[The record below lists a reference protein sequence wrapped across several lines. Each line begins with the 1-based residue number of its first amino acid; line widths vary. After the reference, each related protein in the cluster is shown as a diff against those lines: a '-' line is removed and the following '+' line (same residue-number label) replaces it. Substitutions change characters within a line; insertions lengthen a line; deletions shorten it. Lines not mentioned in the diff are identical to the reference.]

1 MWHAWAWE
9 GDVAIDHLGDVD
21 HVSVVLNLG
30 ILCGIKLMLGEVAF
44 CLQTLGTPQDSLCL
58 FQSKMTYIYE
68 RELFWYIKST
78 KYFRERNFFRHLI
91 ASLEYPKCLFLAH
104 CRVLSHLLHTLGQ
117 YLVFLNCENWLVLHS
132 TLLHVWLQVTF
143 ASSKPGLL
151 DMRNRKKEKNR
162 PRLLSLDLFVFSV
175 SQQRNRSSLLS
186 LDLFG
191 CSVSQ
196 HRNRSSLLSLD
207 LFGCS
212 VSQQRNRSWLLTCWN
227 SSQLRNPSW
236 STSNIRNA
244 VSTWVQV
251 WVQGWV

>member
-9 GDVAIDHLGDVD
+9 GDVAIDHLGDLN

-44 CLQTLGTPQDSLCL
+44 CLQTLGTPQGSLSL
-58 FQSKMTYIYE
+58 FQSEMTYVYE
-68 RELFWYIKST
+68 RELFWYNT
-78 KYFRERNFFRHLI
+78 KYFREKNFFRHLV

-104 CRVLSHLLHTLGQ
+104 CRVLPHLLHTLGQ
-117 YLVFLNCENWLVLHS
+117 YLVFVNCENWLVLHS
-132 TLLHVWLQVTF
+132 TLLHVWIQFTF

-151 DMRNRKKEKNR
+151 VMKNKKKRK
-162 PRLLSLDLFVFSV
+162 
-175 SQQRNRSSLLS
+175 NRSSLLS

-191 CSVSQ
+191 C
-196 HRNRSSLLSLD
+196 L
-207 LFGCS
+207 
-212 VSQQRNRSWLLTCWN
+212 VSQQRNRSRLLTCWN

-251 WVQGWV
+251 WVQGRI

>member
-1 MWHAWAWE
+1 MHELGREMLPLTTLAMSTMSVLFSTLVYCVASSWCLGRWLSVCKLLELLKAHFASSSLKWLMFMWE
-9 GDVAIDHLGDVD
+9 NFYDVH
-21 HVSVVLNLG
+21 
-30 ILCGIKLMLGEVAF
+30 E
-44 CLQTLGTPQDSLCL
+44 
-58 FQSKMTYIYE
+58 
-68 RELFWYIKST
+68 
-78 KYFRERNFFRHLI
+78 KYQIFRHLV
-91 ASLEYPKCLFLAH
+91 APLEYPKCLFLAH

-196 HRNRSSLLSLD
+196 KRNRS
-207 LFGCS
+207 
-212 VSQQRNRSWLLTCWN
+212 RLLTCWN

>member
-1 MWHAWAWE
+1 M
-9 GDVAIDHLGDVD
+9 IL
-21 HVSVVLNLG
+21 VLNAACMGLG
-30 ILCGIKLMLGEVAF
+30 GRCCHWPPWRCRPCQCCSQTLVLCGIKLMLGEVAF

-91 ASLEYPKCLFLAH
+91 ASLEYPKCLFLTH

-151 DMRNRKKEKNR
+151 DMRN
-162 PRLLSLDLFVFSV
+162 
-175 SQQRNRSSLLS
+175 
-186 LDLFG
+186 
-191 CSVSQ
+191 
-196 HRNRSSLLSLD
+196 
-207 LFGCS
+207 
-212 VSQQRNRSWLLTCWN
+212 
-227 SSQLRNPSW
+227 
-236 STSNIRNA
+236 
-244 VSTWVQV
+244 
-251 WVQGWV
+251 